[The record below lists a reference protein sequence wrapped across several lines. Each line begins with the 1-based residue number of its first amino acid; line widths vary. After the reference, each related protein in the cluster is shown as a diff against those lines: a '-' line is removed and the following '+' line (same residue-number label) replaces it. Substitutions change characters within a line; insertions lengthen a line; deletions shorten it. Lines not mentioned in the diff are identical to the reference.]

1 LLGYIRNLFSC
12 SAFIA
17 RHDLFYLGELPF
29 LQKLKKIIG
38 RDIREHEKC
47 KAVYLKKPTAT
58 TATHF
63 IAKRAST
70 TSFEPALDAIQM
82 EDMTAGTPCDT

>member
-1 LLGYIRNLFSC
+1 MLGYIRNLFSC

-47 KAVYLKKPTAT
+47 KAVYLKKTDSDYGNSLYCKEGK
-58 TATHF
+58 HYEF
-63 IAKRAST
+63 
-70 TSFEPALDAIQM
+70 
-82 EDMTAGTPCDT
+82 